1 MIFLNGALV
10 NEEEARINP
19 ADRGLLLGDGV
30 FETLRANHG
39 RVMFEDKHF
48 ERLMRGLDILEI
60 SPAYSIETMKKG
72 IRQVIEANLLV
83 TTTAALR
90 ITITRGAGPRGL
102 LFPEVDSPTLLI
114 TGVELQARESTS
126 VQVGI
131 SPFRRNESSPL
142 AGIKSLSYGENVL
155 ARRKVQLSGFD
166 EALLLNTAGALAG
179 GSYSNVFIVSGGH
192 VLTPRLADGALPG
205 IVRQAILEQPGMI
218 LQEARLTSDDLHAA
232 DEVFLTNSLIGIL
245 PVASIDHRSI
255 GNGAVG
261 KVTSQ
266 LRTWWQEQLL
276 SAP

>member
-19 ADRGLLLGDGV
+19 ADRGLLLGDGL